1 MDCQAQRARQDL
13 VQGFSHESSTR
24 CAREERVGPRSAS
37 TRTRRG
43 ASAQKTGQRA
53 PVWDRKRAAAAG
65 FLGQER
71 RADQA
76 RGAGAASRW
85 QRRGTRSSG
94 RAAAGSVD
102 FASFTLS
109 QSPPFFQSGFPRIHN
124 SSGCSQSTFKHA
136 KWGHRLTVAQ
146 GTGDRTGPERPARGH
161 SPGIRAPCCAAQGF
175 VARPDKQPPCRVL
188 PWLRQ
193 EKTRGEQGPRPMAR
207 QGAVP
212 VCGSTGARAWRSGC
226 RCRCWSTHCPCLRR
240 AQLCSHNMHHVFG
253 TGCSTN
259 PAG

>member
-1 MDCQAQRARQDL
+1 MTENRSHENPQTRSRLHSPCHCRSHPSTGASLQMRHCLTRHAGQRLCEINLPKLPCQASTDETLKLERVLRPHCPRATPSSPTAPRNSPRQAQRARQDL
-13 VQGFSHESSTR
+13 GQGFSHESSTR

-109 QSPPFFQSGFPRIHN
+109 PSPPFCKSGFPRIHKK
-124 SSGCSQSTFKHA
+124 SG
-136 KWGHRLTVAQ
+136 
-146 GTGDRTGPERPARGH
+146 EREEFVLWSLHLFWPA
-161 SPGIRAPCCAAQGF
+161 
-175 VARPDKQPPCRVL
+175 
-188 PWLRQ
+188 
-193 EKTRGEQGPRPMAR
+193 TR
-207 QGAVP
+207 
-212 VCGSTGARAWRSGC
+212 
-226 RCRCWSTHCPCLRR
+226 H
-240 AQLCSHNMHHVFG
+240 
-253 TGCSTN
+253 
-259 PAG
+259 

>member
-1 MDCQAQRARQDL
+1 MYEVTLFSSPRNSPRQAQRARQDL
-13 VQGFSHESSTR
+13 GQGFSHVSSTR

-43 ASAQKTGQRA
+43 ASARKTGQRA

-94 RAAAGSVD
+94 RAATGSVD

-109 QSPPFFQSGFPRIHN
+109 QIPSFLQSGFPPIHN
-124 SSGCSQSTFKHA
+124 NRHQCSYRDRDQRAAAAGQNCWVRCGPYSPMMRRAEIARRMRASWRFA
-136 KWGHRLTVAQ
+136 RARVAPTQ
-146 GTGDRTGPERPARGH
+146 RQCFVHDFRSRTEQAGQTSDKASAQPARCARR
-161 SPGIRAPCCAAQGF
+161 SFCFRAH
-175 VARPDKQPPCRVL
+175 RPR
-188 PWLRQ
+188 
-193 EKTRGEQGPRPMAR
+193 
-207 QGAVP
+207 
-212 VCGSTGARAWRSGC
+212 
-226 RCRCWSTHCPCLRR
+226 
-240 AQLCSHNMHHVFG
+240 
-253 TGCSTN
+253 
-259 PAG
+259 